1 MSDSQPEMR
10 LTDLDV
16 DQILGFIIGITSSK
30 ALQYLGINIDG
41 STTDV
46 DLKKANV
53 MIDCT
58 SYLVEKVTPVI
69 DEAEAK
75 NLKNMVS
82 DLQLRYVKLS

>member
-1 MSDSQPEMR
+1 MR

-58 SYLVEKVTPVI
+58 SYLVEKVTPFI